1 MGNNSRYRK
10 LLEPGN
16 IGAVK
21 TRNRIIK
28 TGAGMFMWHEDE
40 TSMNPS
46 VLAFY
51 EGIARGG
58 VGLLIVES
66 PTIDYPVGARWRQR
80 YRIDDDKY
88 IDGLR
93 ELVETIHKQGCPT
106 FMQMNHD
113 GPWQNDMLGIQDG
126 PYSGQPIAS
135 SNVTFKSDNDFHNQ
149 EPHVLTVEEI
159 EEKIDKF
166 ASAAVRARKAG
177 FDGVD
182 INAASSHL
190 LHNFLS
196 PFWNRRQDEYGGN
209 RENRT
214 RFVRSIIAEIKKRL
228 GNDFPVT
235 VCINGVEVGQ
245 VVGIPDEDCMTTE
258 ESQGIARLLQQAG
271 ADMIQVRNQWMGYHV
286 GAYLPEALFYPEP
299 PIPLENFPPKYY
311 KDQKGVGAN
320 ILFAEAVKKEVSIP
334 VMVVGRL
341 DADLGERVI
350 SEGKADFIGMT
361 RRLIA
366 DPEYPNKVAEGRL
379 DDIAPCTA
387 CDNCL
392 GSRRCRINAL
402 VGTDT
407 NRIEKASNR
416 KKVFVIGGGPAGMEA
431 ARVSALRGHDVTLYE
446 KSSKLG
452 GLLPVA
458 AMVKGNHPEDL
469 SLIVEYLQGQ
479 LNKLGVK
486 IKLGEDIS
494 TATIAVMKPDVVI
507 QATGGIPS
515 LLKIPGVNRPNVIT
529 NAELHQKLKSYLKYF
544 SPETLH
550 RLSKFYMPVGKKVV
564 IIGSGIQG
572 CELAEFLT
580 KRGRKVTI
588 VDTAEIPGEGM
599 VDALMAH
606 LFIWFAK
613 KGVDIISGVKSMEV
627 VAKGLEVTS
636 AEGERR
642 LIEADSIIPALPLTP
657 DTGLVRSLEG
667 KVEEVYSIGD
677 CNEPLLIADAVAAGS
692 RVARSL

>member
-407 NRIEKASNR
+407 NMIEKAANR
-416 KKVFVIGGGPAGMEA
+416 KRVFVIGGGPAGMEA

-469 SLIVEYLQGQ
+469 SLIVGYLQGQ

-544 SPETLH
+544 RPETLH